1 MKITEVKIVPGT
13 EGPLRAYVSI
23 TFDDCFVVSEI
34 KLIRDS
40 KGYSVVMPRRKR
52 ANGKYIDIVAPLN
65 NKTRQMIEE
74 KVFAAYQIIADE
86 PVKRRLRK

>member
-34 KLIRDS
+34 KLIRDP
-40 KGYSVVMPRRKR
+40 K
-52 ANGKYIDIVAPLN
+52 ATPL
-65 NKTRQMIEE
+65 
-74 KVFAAYQIIADE
+74 
-86 PVKRRLRK
+86 